1 MTKKSKDNELESGAE
16 ENGEAKET
24 VSTEKKK
31 RIFDSRYNP
40 VSLRDLILSG
50 ADALEIM
57 SKLKIKHKQTL
68 KQYTLRLINDDQKF
82 YQVPGLYMKDS
93 RHPKVNP
100 KGELRVNLK
109 KLGFFGE
116 HIQTGDEFH
125 VTLENEMLI
134 LTKID
139 R

>member
-1 MTKKSKDNELESGAE
+1 MSKKSKDE
-16 ENGEAKET
+16 EIDNGGEPNGETKEANA
-24 VSTEKKK
+24 TEKKK

-57 SKLKIKHKQTL
+57 TKLKIKHKQTL

-93 RHPKVNP
+93 RRPKVNP

-116 HIQTGDEFH
+116 HVQAGDEFH

-134 LTKID
+134 LTKIE